1 MKRFLSLAC
10 ALMLAIPLAACGVT
24 SAGLSDPGTA
34 STVGAAIDATGAKAP
49 APLADTI
56 LDEQVVA
63 TLIDGAD
70 AVATG
75 VDLMVAGGVLVSGSP
90 TALTVKAALIEL
102 RRWLPVAAA
111 AQKAG
116 NAATY
121 REALRESAEAFLAIK
136 SALKRQ

>member
-1 MKRFLSLAC
+1 MKKLFAIACLVLA
-10 ALMLAIPLAACGVT
+10 MPLAACGVT
-24 SAGLSDPGTA
+24 GGGLSDPGNA
-34 STVGAAIDATGAKAP
+34 SVVGAAIDATGAKTP
-49 APLADTI
+49 PLLADTI

-70 AVATG
+70 AVATA
-75 VDLMVAGGVLVSGSP
+75 VDLTVAAGELVPGSP
-90 TALTVKAALIEL
+90 NALTVKAALIEL

-116 NAATY
+116 NAASY